1 MVGTSSALADDFS
14 QSTPADLT
22 IVLQGADDPW
32 GTPIWLRRAQTVA
45 DPQLKSTCSESL
57 MAHFSTGFYASFAS
71 TLRCSSYPSHSF
83 FYGFL
88 APKTSKLPPHQAI
101 PSNTTR
107 YYTTPLIYHTHSLTT
122 LHQDT
127 TNCSLLHTKLST
139 AA

>member
-57 MAHFSTGFYASFAS
+57 MAHVSGVS
-71 TLRCSSYPSHSF
+71 PSKNMS
-83 FYGFL
+83 
-88 APKTSKLPPHQAI
+88 TSKIEPAGLGH
-101 PSNTTR
+101 SV
-107 YYTTPLIYHTHSLTT
+107 TPE
-122 LHQDT
+122 
-127 TNCSLLHTKLST
+127 
-139 AA
+139 